1 MKVKKYKHGG
11 EHRISKR
18 DYDALMDLVRSRM
31 TGYADPRTPTPRP
44 YHEMTPRERF
54 LEAERISDPYGYYV
68 GQIEGSNL
76 PRLVRGVDQPVTGMD
91 YGSDTPGG
99 GRARREE
106 MMARGRNL
114 VAEHLRLLEGEHD
127 PSEFGYSRNALRR
140 QIESQYDTPHE
151 GPLSRKRD
159 EVLRA
164 FDEETDRLR
173 REFVQNARRRSG
185 KRGMKYRIL
194 KK

>member
-11 EHRISKR
+11 EHRISKK
-18 DYDALMDLVRSRM
+18 DYEALMDMVRSRM